1 MPGQIRDE
9 VRISSVVLGYF
20 DPYFEFIIA
29 DNQPD
34 LIHGEAVT
42 FVGIDGSDL
51 VPC

>member
-1 MPGQIRDE
+1 MRDE
-9 VRISSVVLGYF
+9 VSISGVVLGNF
-20 DPYFEFIIA
+20 DPDFEIIIA